1 MQHSCVYRY
10 SRYLFFLAR
19 RGHAPKFLAMLIRF
33 PRPTTTPE
41 SKPRDV
47 DDMSTLLV
55 QPTPVEPASV
65 IRSPPSTIHQ
75 YTSNGHQFPRQN
87 VLQSTS
93 EEGRSED
100 APRQPTP
107 PEPPVKY
114 VLPLASVLVSSSVGL
129 LAFMTVRTGG
139 PAEVLTFFNPKK
151 TLLICVVQAF
161 LWMAQVTSVAS
172 LQSWIGML
180 FTYLRFWQGTR
191 FAEKREAGKSKE
203 EQDRDGTFSA
213 IERIKKHRHKGQPF
227 VSHVGQCLH
236 RS

>member
-1 MQHSCVYRY
+1 MQHSCVYRH

-47 DDMSTLLV
+47 DDTSTPLV
-55 QPTPVEPASV
+55 QLTPVEPAFV
-65 IRSPPSTIHQ
+65 MRSPPSTIHR
-75 YTSNGHQFPRQN
+75 YTSNGYQFPRQN

-93 EEGRSED
+93 EEGHSED
-100 APRQPTP
+100 AQMRPTP

-139 PAEVLTFFNPKK
+139 PAEVLTFFDRRKHYSFALYRRFYGWLKLP
-151 TLLICVVQAF
+151 
-161 LWMAQVTSVAS
+161 AS
-172 LQSWIGML
+172 HPCNRG
-180 FTYLRFWQGTR
+180 
-191 FAEKREAGKSKE
+191 
-203 EQDRDGTFSA
+203 
-213 IERIKKHRHKGQPF
+213 
-227 VSHVGQCLH
+227 
-236 RS
+236 